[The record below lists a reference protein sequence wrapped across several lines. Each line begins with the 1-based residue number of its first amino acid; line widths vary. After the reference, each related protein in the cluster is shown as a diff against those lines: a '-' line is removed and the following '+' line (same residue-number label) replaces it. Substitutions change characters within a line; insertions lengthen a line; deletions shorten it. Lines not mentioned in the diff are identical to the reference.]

1 MKQGRGEIEKR
12 GKRAGERE
20 MGAGSG
26 CVGDRDGG
34 WEPRGERGA
43 ANGPNG
49 PVVEHSFFS

>member
-26 CVGDRDGG
+26 CAGGRDGG
-34 WEPRGERGA
+34 YQGRRLGAKGREGRG
-43 ANGPNG
+43 
-49 PVVEHSFFS
+49 